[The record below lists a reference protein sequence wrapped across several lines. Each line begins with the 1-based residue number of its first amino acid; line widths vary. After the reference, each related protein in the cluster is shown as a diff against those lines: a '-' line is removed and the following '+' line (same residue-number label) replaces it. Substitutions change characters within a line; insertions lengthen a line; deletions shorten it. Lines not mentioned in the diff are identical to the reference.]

1 MDATKNDINA
11 TKTKTKPT
19 KKTNL
24 SQYTRDVQ
32 SLDTDCIIVTPMN
45 NSCNETLEDECSFLS
60 IDFSHWKDEW
70 QVYAKIISKVIIK
83 NLRFFEYTIHHC
95 VRWSIPNFFLINIFY
110 QVPVVIWA
118 KMTDKLIF

>member
-1 MDATKNDINA
+1 MDATKNEINA
-11 TKTKTKPT
+11 SKTKIQPS
-19 KKTNL
+19 KKTNP

-45 NSCNETLEDECSFLS
+45 NSCNETLEDEYSSLS

-83 NLRFFEYTIHHC
+83 TFTVFEYI
-95 VRWSIPNFFLINIFY
+95 
-110 QVPVVIWA
+110 
-118 KMTDKLIF
+118 